1 MKRIVFIS
9 LVFVLLLGC
18 QKEEIC
24 NPTFFDQPIMG
35 LAWQD
40 PICPG
45 AFENNPTGMEETI
58 HLGNQFSSPAFNP
71 SNPYEFCYYQIVA
84 DSGSQIEIDHQI
96 VIFNLQTGEKSIV
109 LNHTKVVGNLA
120 WNKKGWIA
128 YQNENDGSIYAVH
141 NQSHEIIQMSGVE
154 GFPIDKNLAWINN
167 QDTLIWGGADVNM
180 VSYLKFNT
188 IDSGEEEEILV
199 YGEPAAINNEF
210 AISSKNEL
218 LARGQNSL
226 NSGCEFY
233 KVDFDK
239 ILTSWN
245 SFTILLNG
253 SKFGRVNWHV
263 DGNKFYVPMTGSLET
278 AGLFEVNYK
287 TLAINKLYNF
297 CDQQFIY
304 QAVCS
309 PNGKYLLIQK
319 IEREYLI
326 DPNSPDDFPW
336 GIDDQIVENSNLW
349 LYDLKM
355 GKEAELPLD

>member
-24 NPTFFDQPIMG
+24 NPTFSDQPIMG

-109 LNHTKVVGNLA
+109 LNNTKVIGNLA

-128 YQNENDGSIYAVH
+128 YQNEDNGGIYAIH
-141 NQSHEIIQMSGVE
+141 NQSHEIVQMSNIE

-167 QDTLIWGGADVNM
+167 QDTLIWGGTDINNVP
-180 VSYLKFNT
+180 YLKYSVITN
-188 IDSGEEEEILV
+188 EEENDFLV
-199 YGEPAAINNEF
+199 FGSPAVINHEYC
-210 AISSKNEL
+210 ISNHQTL
-218 LARGQNSL
+218 LARFSTDFSNGTKFYQTKL
-226 NSGCEFY
+226 NALNE
-233 KVDFDK
+233 D
-239 ILTSWN
+239 WN
-245 SFTILLNG
+245 QFTIPLYG
-253 SKFGRVNWHV
+253 TQIGRVNWHA
-263 DGNKFYVPMTGSLET
+263 DGNRFYVPITGST
-278 AGLFEVNYK
+278 DGAGLYEIAYNTMQVS
-287 TLAINKLYNF
+287 KLYDF
-297 CDQQFIY
+297 CDQQFVY

-319 IEREYLI
+319 IERDFII
-326 DPNSPDDFPW
+326 DEEHAQDPS
-336 GIDDQIVENSNLW
+336 GIYNQIVENNKLW
-349 LYDLKM
+349 IYDLAKK
-355 GKEAELPLD
+355 KEALLPLD